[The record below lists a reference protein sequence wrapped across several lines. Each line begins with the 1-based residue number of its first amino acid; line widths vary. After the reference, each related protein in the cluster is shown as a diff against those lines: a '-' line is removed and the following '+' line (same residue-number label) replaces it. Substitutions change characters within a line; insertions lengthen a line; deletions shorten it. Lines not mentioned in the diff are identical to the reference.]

1 MAASRTANTRGIS
14 SVVIAWAYALLPAN
28 LIPTIIARLVNDYS
42 VDLTTA
48 GFLATGMT
56 LINSAAVLLV
66 RPWVRRHSRTPVA
79 LAGVAVL
86 MLVSLAGI
94 VLGQPGFYGALL
106 LIAGLGSGLVLA
118 AASASISATANPDR
132 SANVAMIF
140 NRLVVAC
147 AYFLVPV
154 IGGTM
159 NSVLLIMCIP
169 GIFVLLT
176 ARWLPAAAEAPAS
189 DVSAGKAGKLAWI
202 LAIAFGAWSIT
213 DDGIIGLSELI
224 AVLRFGESGSPLVMN
239 LLAIATLAGLA
250 GAAIAPVAEKKAGR
264 ASLLAVALG
273 ISLLS
278 KIIMVAAD
286 NTALFSVV
294 FVAWG
299 FAFGLSLPLVFGLAA
314 ILTRDGSAS
323 VAVNGVYILGVAM
336 GPLVATQIFDIGGDG
351 ALAVVMA
358 VLGTVTAAAIVVI
371 AVRVRRETA
380 AAGEGASPGAGPERV
395 ESPA

>member
-1 MAASRTANTRGIS
+1 MTASRTSNTRGLS

-56 LINSAAVLLV
+56 LINSATVLAV

-86 MLVSLAGI
+86 MLVSLGGI
-94 VLGQPGFYGALL
+94 MLGQPGFYGALL
-106 LIAGLGSGLVLA
+106 LIAGLGSGLVLG
-118 AASASISATANPDR
+118 AASASISATENPDR

-140 NRLVVAC
+140 NRLVVAA
-147 AYFLVPV
+147 AYFLVPL

-159 NSVLLIMCIP
+159 NSVLLIMCVP
-169 GIFVLLT
+169 GILVLLT
-176 ARWLPAAAEAPAS
+176 ARWLPAAAEAPAAE
-189 DVSAGKAGKLAWI
+189 VSAGKAGKLAWI
-202 LAIAFGAWSIT
+202 LAVAFGAWSIT

-224 AVLRFGESGSPLVMN
+224 AVLRFGEAGSPLVMN

-250 GAAIAPVAEKKAGR
+250 GAVSTPIAEKKAGR
-264 ASLLAVALG
+264 VPLLALALA
-273 ISLLS
+273 ISLVS
-278 KIIMVAAD
+278 KVVMVVAGD
-286 NTALFSVV
+286 TALFSVV

-299 FAFGLSLPLVFGLAA
+299 FAFGMSLPLVFGLAA
-314 ILTRDGSAS
+314 ILTRDGAAS
-323 VAVNGVYILGVAM
+323 VAVNGVYILGVAL
-336 GPLVATQIFDIGGDG
+336 GPLAATQIFDMGGDS

-358 VLGTVTAAAIVVI
+358 VLGAVTAAAIVVI
-371 AVRVRRETA
+371 ALRVGREA
-380 AAGEGASPGAGPERV
+380 AAAPVAPDSDPEKMV
-395 ESPA
+395 PST

>member
-1 MAASRTANTRGIS
+1 MTASRTTNTRGLS

-56 LINSAAVLLV
+56 LINSATVLLV

-86 MLVSLAGI
+86 MLVSVAGI
-94 VLGQPGFYGALL
+94 ILGEPGFYGVLL
-106 LIAGLGSGLVLA
+106 LIAGLGSGLVLG
-118 AASASISATANPDR
+118 AASASISATENPDR

-140 NRLVVAC
+140 NRLVVAA
-147 AYFLVPV
+147 AYFLVPL

-169 GIFVLLT
+169 GAFVLLT
-176 ARWLPAAAEAPAS
+176 ARWLPEAAEAPVT

-202 LAIAFGAWSIT
+202 LAVAFGAWSIT

-224 AVLRFGESGSPLVMN
+224 AVLRFGEGGSPLVMN

-250 GAAIAPVAEKKAGR
+250 GAVITPVAEKKAGR
-264 ASLLAVALG
+264 VPLLAVALG
-273 ISLLS
+273 ISLVS
-278 KIIMVAAD
+278 KVVMVVAGD
-286 NTALFSVV
+286 TALFSVV

-299 FAFGLSLPLVFGLAA
+299 FAFGMSLPLVFGLAA

-323 VAVNGVYILGVAM
+323 VAVNGVYILGVAL
-336 GPLVATQIFDIGGDG
+336 GPLVATQIFDLGGDG
-351 ALAVVMA
+351 TLAVVMA
-358 VLGTVTAAAIVVI
+358 VLGVVTAAAIVVI
-371 AVRVRRETA
+371 ALRVGREAA
-380 AAGEGASPGAGPERV
+380 AAGETAVSDRMDT
-395 ESPA
+395 PA

>member
-1 MAASRTANTRGIS
+1 MSASRTTNTRGLS

-42 VDLTTA
+42 FDLTTA

-56 LINSAAVLLV
+56 LVNSATVLLV

-86 MLVSLAGI
+86 MLVSVAGM

-106 LIAGLGSGLVLA
+106 LIAGLGSGLVLG
-118 AASASISATANPDR
+118 AASASISATENPDR

-140 NRLVVAC
+140 NRLVVAA
-147 AYFLVPV
+147 AYFLVPL

-176 ARWLPAAAEAPAS
+176 ARWLPAAAEAPAT

-202 LAIAFGAWSIT
+202 LAVAFGAWSIT

-224 AVLRFGESGSPLVMN
+224 AVMRFGEAGSPLVMN

-250 GAAIAPVAEKKAGR
+250 GAVITPVAEKKAGR
-264 ASLLAVALG
+264 VPLLAVALG
-273 ISLLS
+273 ISLVS
-278 KIIMVAAD
+278 KVIMVVAGD
-286 NTALFSVV
+286 TALFSVV

-299 FAFGLSLPLVFGLAA
+299 FAFGMTLPLVFGLAA

-323 VAVNGVYILGVAM
+323 VAVNGVYILGVAL
-336 GPLVATQIFDIGGDG
+336 GPLVATQIFDLGGDG
-351 ALAVVMA
+351 ALTVVMA

-371 AVRVRRETA
+371 ALRVGREVA
-380 AAGEGASPGAGPERV
+380 AAGETASPNRLEA
-395 ESPA
+395 PA